1 MTKGKNKRMFD
12 FKLLNI
18 SIKDYF
24 TKDMLKLII
33 FPLLGSFL
41 VMMIMF
47 YAIADMGLS
56 HLEETQIQVQQH
68 QTMVENGVVHETSS
82 DETYSGSSIID
93 FLLRYTVTSWIVS
106 FLVYTIGLFA
116 IGYLSIFTSLII
128 VGFLTP
134 TILHTIHKRHYSSL
148 ELDEGYDT
156 IIGSIFKLIKTT
168 LVMLVLLI
176 LFIPLYFIP
185 VINIIAINLPFFYLF
200 HKMLNYDVSANIMTH
215 ERFKKIYYFNKSSFR
230 GKTLLLYVVSL
241 IPFVAF
247 FISIFYI
254 IYLGHSYF
262 QLLDTENKNGN

>member
-1 MTKGKNKRMFD
+1 MRLFE
-12 FKLLNI
+12 L

-24 TKDMLKLII
+24 TKDMLKLIV
-33 FPLLGSFL
+33 FPLIGSFL

-56 HLEETQIQVQQH
+56 HLEETQIQIQQH

-82 DETYSGSSIID
+82 DETYTGSSILD

-134 TILHTIHKRHYSSL
+134 KILHTVHKRHYSDL
-148 ELDEGYDT
+148 ELEEGYDT
-156 IIGSIFKLIKTT
+156 AVGSIIKLLKTT
-168 LVMLVLLI
+168 LVMLFLLI

-185 VINIIAINLPFFYLF
+185 VVNIIAINLPFFYLF
-200 HKMLNYDVSANIMTH
+200 HKMLNYDVSANIMTQ
-215 ERFKKIYYFNKSSFR
+215 EKFKKIYYFNKSSFR

-262 QLLDTENKNGN
+262 YLLEKDNGN

>member
-1 MTKGKNKRMFD
+1 MLD
-12 FKLLNI
+12 FKLFEI

-24 TKDMLKLII
+24 TKDMLKLIV
-33 FPLLGSFL
+33 FPLIGSFL
-41 VMMIMF
+41 VLIIMF

-68 QTMVENGVVHETSS
+68 QTMVENGVVHETTS

-106 FLVYTIGLFA
+106 FLVYTVGLFA

-134 TILHTIHKRHYSSL
+134 RILHTIHKRHYSHL
-148 ELDEGYDT
+148 ELEEGYDT
-156 IIGSIFKLIKTT
+156 VIGSIFKLLKTT
-168 LVMLVLLI
+168 LVMFILLI

-185 VINIIAINLPFFYLF
+185 VVNIIAINLPFYYLF
-200 HKMLNYDVSANIMTH
+200 HKMLNYDVSANIMSY
-215 ERFKKIYYFNKSSFR
+215 EKFKKIYYFTKSSFR

-254 IYLGHSYF
+254 IFIGHSYF
-262 QLLDTENKNGN
+262 QLLEKDNGN

>member
-1 MTKGKNKRMFD
+1 MLD
-12 FKLLNI
+12 FKLFEI

-24 TKDMLKLII
+24 TKDMLKLIV
-33 FPLLGSFL
+33 FPLIGSFL
-41 VMMIMF
+41 VLIIMF

-68 QTMVENGVVHETSS
+68 QTMVENGVVHETTS

-106 FLVYTIGLFA
+106 FLVYTVGLFA

-134 TILHTIHKRHYSSL
+134 RILHTIHKRHYSHL
-148 ELDEGYDT
+148 ELEDGYDT
-156 IIGSIFKLIKTT
+156 VIGSIFKLLKTT
-168 LVMLVLLI
+168 LVMFILLI

-185 VINIIAINLPFFYLF
+185 VVNIIAINLPFYYLF
-200 HKMLNYDVSANIMTH
+200 HKMLNYDVSANIMSY
-215 ERFKKIYYFNKSSFR
+215 EKFKKIYYFTKSSFR

-241 IPFVAF
+241 VPFVAF

-254 IYLGHSYF
+254 IFIGHSYF
-262 QLLDTENKNGN
+262 QLLEKDNGN

>member
-1 MTKGKNKRMFD
+1 MLD
-12 FKLLNI
+12 FKLFEV
-18 SIKDYF
+18 SIKDYL
-24 TKDMLKLII
+24 TKDMLKLIV
-33 FPLLGSFL
+33 FPLIGSFL

-56 HLEETQIQVQQH
+56 HLEETQIKIQQH

-82 DETYSGSSIID
+82 DETYTGSSIID

-106 FLVYTIGLFA
+106 FLVYTVGLFA

-134 TILHTIHKRHYSSL
+134 KILHTIHKRHYSHL
-148 ELDEGYDT
+148 ELEEGYDT
-156 IIGSIFKLIKTT
+156 TIGSIFKLLKTT
-168 LVMLVLLI
+168 LVMFILLI

-185 VINIIAINLPFFYLF
+185 VVNIVAINLPFYYLF
-200 HKMLNYDVSANIMTH
+200 HKMLNYDVSANIMSY
-215 ERFKKIYYFNKSSFR
+215 EKFKKIYYFTKSSFR
-230 GKTLLLYVVSL
+230 GKTLFLYVISL

-254 IYLGHSYF
+254 IFIGHSYF
-262 QLLDTENKNGN
+262 QLLEKDNGN